1 MDEPLGALDKQLREH
16 MQYELKAL
24 HEKLGLTFVYVTHD
38 QGEALTMS
46 DRVAVFD
53 KGIVQQLDTVDRLY
67 ESPCNE
73 FVANFI
79 GDSNR
84 LRGTVASVHGEFC
97 EFRLED
103 GTRLVG
109 LNAGN
114 AQAGASGVACIRPER
129 MSVAPGSGRAANGA
143 ANALAGE
150 ARSLI
155 YFGDHVRMRCALPGQ
170 DECFVKVPLGTG
182 ALDAFAPGV
191 PISLEFQPEHLRV
204 FA

>member
-1 MDEPLGALDKQLREH
+1 
-16 MQYELKAL
+16 
-24 HEKLGLTFVYVTHD
+24 VTHD

-84 LRGTVASVHGEFC
+84 LRGTIARIDGEFC
-97 EFRLED
+97 EFRLDD
-103 GTRLVG
+103 GTQLLGRRIG
-109 LNAGN
+109 DA
-114 AQAGASGVACIRPER
+114 AEGAPAVACIRPER
-129 MSVAPGSGRAANGA
+129 MSLANGHLNGGA
-143 ANALAGE
+143 ANRVTGE

-182 ALDAFAPGV
+182 ALDAFAPGAPV
-191 PISLEFQPEHLRV
+191 SLAFSPEHLRV

>member
-1 MDEPLGALDKQLREH
+1 
-16 MQYELKAL
+16 
-24 HEKLGLTFVYVTHD
+24 
-38 QGEALTMS
+38 MS

-53 KGIVQQLDTVDRLY
+53 RGIVQQLDTVDRLY

-84 LRGTVASVHGEFC
+84 LRGTIARRRRILRIPARRRHEARRPSHRRCDRGCAGRRVHPPRTHEP
-97 EFRLED
+97 R
-103 GTRLVG
+103 
-109 LNAGN
+109 
-114 AQAGASGVACIRPER
+114 
-129 MSVAPGSGRAANGA
+129 RARGHANGA
-143 ANALAGE
+143 AANQLSGK

-182 ALDAFAPGV
+182 ALDAFSPGAPV
-191 PISLEFQPEHLRV
+191 ALAFSPEHLRV